1 MTPQSLVV
9 VCCLA
14 LAPGLALAG
23 DRGHG
28 DRGGGHSN
36 KKFRGGHHGGPV
48 FHGGNGHK
56 SHRRHGSVNVY
67 VPAPRFRPN
76 FGVRIYGGP
85 RFQHQYRSPRVV
97 IRFGNPGWRSGSWY
111 YGFRGGNAGWWW
123 GVNNTWYSYSAPV
136 YPYPVAAPLVA
147 EPAEEAP
154 VNYYCRSAG
163 QYYPQV
169 ADCAEEW
176 EVIAAQ
182 PAAPPL

>member
-1 MTPQSLVV
+1 MTHQSLVL

-28 DRGGGHSN
+28 GHGDRGGGHHN
-36 KKFRGGHHGGPV
+36 KRFRGGHQGGHV
-48 FHGGNGHK
+48 FHGGGHNGH
-56 SHRRHGSVNVY
+56 RGGFNVY
-67 VPAPRFRPN
+67 VPVPHFRPN
-76 FGVRIYGGP
+76 FGIRFGGP
-85 RFQHQYRSPRVV
+85 RYHHEYRSPRVV

-123 GVNNTWYSYSAPV
+123 GVNNTFYSYSAPV
-136 YPYPVAAPLVA
+136 YPYPVAAPVMA

-154 VNYYCRSAG
+154 VNYYCRSAN

-169 ADCAEEW
+169 AECGEEW
-176 EVIAAQ
+176 EVIPAQ
-182 PAAPPL
+182 PAPPQ